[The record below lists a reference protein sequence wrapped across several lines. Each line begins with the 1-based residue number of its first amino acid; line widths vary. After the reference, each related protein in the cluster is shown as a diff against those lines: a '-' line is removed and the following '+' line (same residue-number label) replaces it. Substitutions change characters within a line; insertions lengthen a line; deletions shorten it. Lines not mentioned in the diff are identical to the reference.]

1 MDLTSYAYPKAV
13 QILSAAED
21 GSTESGPSKRARLD
35 GAATPPAT
43 PPAATVTGEL
53 QLPLPL
59 FLIFD

>member
-1 MDLTSYAYPKAV
+1 MDLTSYAYLKAAKFSLRPRMALPSLV
-13 QILSAAED
+13 RP
-21 GSTESGPSKRARLD
+21 SGLAWMAL
-35 GAATPPAT
+35 ATPPAT

>member
-1 MDLTSYAYPKAV
+1 MDLTSYAYLKAV

-43 PPAATVTGEL
+43 PPAATVTG
-53 QLPLPL
+53 
-59 FLIFD
+59 